1 MSLKRNSDQKYKT
14 YPGTVLTSSCGSY
27 YLITSE
33 NTTCINET
41 AAFIW
46 KQLEKGADETELYE
60 AVKNSYEIEDVNLL
74 NNDIHT
80 LIEFLFNHHLIKRYS
95 E

>member
-14 YPGTVLTSSCGSY
+14 YPGIVLASSCGSY
-27 YLITSE
+27 FLITPE
-33 NTTCINET
+33 NTINVNET

-46 KQLEKGADETELYE
+46 KQLEKGADETELYK

-80 LIEFLFNHHLIKRYS
+80 LIEFLLNHHLIKRYS